1 MPASK
6 IAETADSVSSKSPIN
21 IADDIEDTDDF
32 VLVSPGD
39 YPEAS
44 APSPTAA
51 KDVWTEII
59 KITRTE
65 GSLFEKVR
73 TALLG
78 H

>member
-1 MPASK
+1 MPSSK
-6 IAETADSVSSKSPIN
+6 FPETADSASNKGPMD
-21 IADDIEDTDDF
+21 IADEIEEMDDF
-32 VLVSPGD
+32 VLISPGD

-44 APSPTAA
+44 APSSTAA

-65 GSLFEKVR
+65 NSLFEKVK

-78 H
+78 R